1 MRLRT
6 VIVVACLA
14 ASLALPATAYGID
27 YPSAPPS
34 APVQAPPTAAQL
46 DAAAAAAASQHRKDF
61 GLASPTYVPPGVNA
75 EGVFTTPLPPGA
87 KTATATYNLD
97 WTIGVAGKSGC
108 LVCHGDRNLV
118 RIVNGKVTSLFV
130 DSTVIAASAHAQTL
144 CTDCHVDFAYKTP
157 HPNTVSSDEWRILAK
172 SACKNC
178 HRPQFLEWANSAH
191 STAGSPSPTG
201 TAEITTTVGAPDSS
215 APGKPRPLCG
225 DCHGGHA
232 IPSKTDSAA
241 IEAVRASALEMCGKC
256 HTQAA
261 TTYDDYYHG
270 AAYRRGAK
278 DAPACWQCHNT
289 HLILPSA
296 NRLSW
301 TNNDNLL
308 TTCGQCHK
316 GTLNDQYTSYSKL
329 VHRKSAVLNENP
341 VFAVAHSARQAI
353 SNAFY
358 QVGQVFRRSGS

>member
-1 MRLRT
+1 ME
-6 VIVVACLA
+6 
-14 ASLALPATAYGID
+14 
-27 YPSAPPS
+27 
-34 APVQAPPTAAQL
+34 
-46 DAAAAAAASQHRKDF
+46 AAAAAAAAEAIAHPRQDRL
-61 GLASPTYVPPGVNA
+61 GLTSPTYIPPGVNA
-75 EGVFTTPLPPGA
+75 AGIYTTPLPPGA
-87 KTATATYNLD
+87 KTSTSTYNLD

-130 DSTVIAASAHAQTL
+130 DSAVIDLSAHAKTL

-178 HRPQFLEWANSAH
+178 HRDKFLEWANSAH

-201 TAEITTTVGAPDSS
+201 TANLATTVGAPESS

-232 IPSKTDSAA
+232 IPSKTDTAA
-241 IEAVRASALEMCGKC
+241 AEAIHASGLQMCGQC
-256 HTQAA
+256 HEKAA
-261 TTYDDYYHG
+261 STYADYYHG
-270 AAYRRGAK
+270 AAYRQGAK
-278 DAPACWQCHNT
+278 DAPACWQCHNS

-301 TNNDNLL
+301 TNEDNLV

-316 GTLNDQYTSYSKL
+316 GTLNDQYTAYAKL
-329 VHRKSAVLNENP
+329 VHRKEAVLNENP
-341 VFAVAHSARQAI
+341 VYAVAHSARQAI
-353 SNAFY
+353 SNALY